1 MHFKSNYLDF
11 CINLLLQVIKKQRQ
25 ISSKIG
31 LIYLQR
37 KKLTTTQFK
46 CSHSP
51 ILYLTIFQYNEIIA
65 TRGRYICFDAL

>member
-11 CINLLLQVIKKQRQ
+11 CINLLLQVIKKRQ
-25 ISSKIG
+25 INTRVG

-37 KKLTTTQFK
+37 KKPTTTQFK